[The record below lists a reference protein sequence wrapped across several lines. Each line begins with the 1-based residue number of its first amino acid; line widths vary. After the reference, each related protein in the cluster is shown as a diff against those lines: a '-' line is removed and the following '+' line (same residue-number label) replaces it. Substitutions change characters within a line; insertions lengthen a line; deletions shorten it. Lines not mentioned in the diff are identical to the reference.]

1 MDRSEMNGPGM
12 AWKFQHPGTVGVSCG
27 DANRL
32 LDDLEAS
39 GTEPHALL
47 VMRHGIPAFEGYWAP
62 YGPGVIHG
70 DQSLTKTLTGIALG
84 AAITE
89 GLLSLEDRLIDL
101 FPEYAHH
108 AQGRKWWDELKVRH
122 ICTMGT
128 GMESQPPV
136 TDPEWVEK
144 FFTMDI
150 VHQPG
155 TALYY
160 NSIACSMVGA
170 CIRKKTG
177 LGLIDF
183 LTPRVFDKI
192 GIDPK
197 RIAWHRHAD
206 GLENGS
212 GGWISTARDNALL
225 MELYRRGGVWNGET
239 ILCREWVDFALQVQ
253 NPHSDGATY
262 GGMMWMYPGF
272 MMADGAMGQWSMLFP
287 EKDLVIS
294 IQETITGEGTTERV
308 RNALTAFAAGL
319 KDEAVPWTEEETRAF
334 ERRLSCLAIPA
345 PRCGECRKTL
355 EKLDG
360 RTLKITEGA
369 ARFFA
374 DDLCIFNLEYDSPV
388 EAFSFEARNGNLTLL
403 VTARGQTRCCPV
415 GMKGFR
421 MIRDI
426 EPVSTNP
433 ARTAC
438 LAGGF
443 EDGNTLRLE
452 IRWLESC
459 RIHFVTF
466 RFDKDGADISTV
478 RVSVGG
484 FDKPEEKARGVWA
497 EGESGCRKP

>member
-1 MDRSEMNGPGM
+1 MIWN
-12 AWKFQHPGTVGVSCG
+12 FQHPGTIGVSCG

-32 LDDLEAS
+32 LDAIEAS

-47 VMRHGIPAFEGYWAP
+47 VMRRGIPAFEGYWAP
-62 YGPGVIHG
+62 YGPGIIHG

-84 AAITE
+84 AAVTE

-101 FPEYAHH
+101 FPEYARYTE
-108 AQGRKWWDELKVRH
+108 GKKWWNELKVRH

-136 TDPEWVEK
+136 TDPEWVKK
-144 FFTMDI
+144 FFTVDI

-197 RIAWHRHAD
+197 KIGWHKHAD

-212 GGWISTARDNALL
+212 GGWISTVRDNALL
-225 MELYRRGGVWNGET
+225 MELYRRGGLWDGER
-239 ILCREWVDFALQVQ
+239 ILSREWVDFALQVQ
-253 NPHSDGATY
+253 NPHSDGPTY

-294 IQETITGEGTTERV
+294 IQETITGDGTTERV
-308 RNALTAFAAGL
+308 RTALADFAAGL
-319 KDEAVPWTEEETRAF
+319 REEAVSWTEAETRAF
-334 ERRLSCLAIPA
+334 KRRLSCLAIPA
-345 PRCGECRKTL
+345 PHYGENPAALRQ
-355 EKLDG
+355 LDG
-360 RTLKITEGA
+360 RSLKVTEGK

-374 DDLCIFNLEYDSPV
+374 DDLCIFSLAYDSPV
-388 EAFSFEARNGNLTLL
+388 DVFTFSVQNGNLVLG
-403 VTARGQTRCCPV
+403 VTSRGKTVRCPV
-415 GMKGFR
+415 GMKGQR
-421 MIRDI
+421 ITWDV
-426 EPVSTNP
+426 EPVSGNP

-438 LAGGF
+438 MAGAF
-443 EDGNTLRLE
+443 EADGTLRLE
-452 IRWLESC
+452 LRWLESC
-459 RIHFVTF
+459 RVHYLTF
-466 RFDKDGADISTV
+466 RFDGDGADISTV
-478 RVSVGG
+478 RVPVGG
-484 FDKPEEKARGVWA
+484 FDVPEEKARGEWLK
-497 EGESGCRKP
+497 GESACRKS

>member
-1 MDRSEMNGPGM
+1 MSKMIW
-12 AWKFQHPGTVGVSCG
+12 AFQHPGTVGVSSG
-27 DANRL
+27 GAHRL
-32 LDDLEAS
+32 LDEIEAS

-62 YGPGVIHG
+62 YGPGTIHG

-89 GLLSLEDRLIDL
+89 GLLSLDDRLIDL

-108 AQGRKWWDELKVRH
+108 AEGRKWWNELQVRH

-136 TDPEWVEK
+136 TDPDWVEK
-144 FFTMDI
+144 FFTIEI
-150 VHQPG
+150 VHPPG

-183 LTPRVFDKI
+183 LTPRVFEKI
-192 GIDPK
+192 GIDPG
-197 RIAWHRHAD
+197 RIAWHKHAD

-212 GGWISTARDNALL
+212 GGWISSARDNALL
-225 MELYRRGGVWNGET
+225 MELYRRGGVWDGER
-239 ILCREWVDFALQVQ
+239 ILCKEWVDFALQVQ

-272 MMADGAMGQWSMLFP
+272 MVADGAMGQWSMLFP
-287 EKDLVIS
+287 EKDTVIS
-294 IQETITGEGTTERV
+294 ILETISAPETVQKVRTALERFV
-308 RNALTAFAAGL
+308 AGL
-319 KDEAVPWTEEETRAF
+319 QEEPAVWTEAETEAF
-334 ERRLSCLAIPA
+334 QRRLSCLAIPA
-345 PRCGECRKTL
+345 PRYRENRTAL
-355 EKLDG
+355 DRLDG
-360 RTLKITEGA
+360 RTLTVTEGT

-374 DDLCIFNLEYDSPV
+374 DDLCIFNPEYDSPV
-388 EAFSFEARNGNLTLL
+388 EAFSFHAENGELELG
-403 VTARGQTRCCPV
+403 VTARGKTVICPI
-415 GMKGFR
+415 GMKGQR
-421 MIRDI
+421 ITKDI
-426 EPVSTNP
+426 PPVSTNP

-438 LAGGF
+438 MAGHF
-443 EDGNTLRLE
+443 LDERTLQLE

-459 RIHFVTF
+459 RVHLLTF
-466 RFDKDGADISTV
+466 RFDGQGADLSTV
-478 RVSVGG
+478 RLSVGG
-484 FDKPEEKARGVWA
+484 FDVPEEKARGIWA
-497 EGESGCRKP
+497 G